1 MLYLVFLFKT
11 NVILSIFEYCEKQK
25 KNSINKLTRS
35 YKVVVSSEDTF
46 EERLSFSTNKFN
58 VFLVLSLYSIILIA
72 FTISVVFFTQIR
84 EMVPG
89 YSSSDLLT
97 QAIYLTK
104 KTDSLEKELELNN
117 TFYKSI
123 ENVLSGKTEQ
133 IIYKDT
139 LALSNEKD
147 NIDFQA
153 VLTNAEDSILR
164 KYVEEEDKFNLTKN
178 ELVIENKMF
187 VSPVKG
193 QITQKFD
200 PLNNHFALDILV
212 DTGTP
217 VKSILEGKVIFSE
230 WSVDTGHV
238 LIIDHGDDII
248 SVYKHNSKVL
258 KTQNNFVKA
267 GEVIAYSG
275 NQGTLSTG
283 PHLHFELW
291 KNGTP
296 INPEPLFNFN

>member
-1 MLYLVFLFKT
+1 MNTVK
-11 NVILSIFEYCEKQK
+11 NKKQK

-104 KTDSLEKELELNN
+104 KTDSLENELELNN

-123 ENVLSGKTEQ
+123 ENVLSGKTEE

-139 LALSNEKD
+139 LAVSKEKD

-153 VLTNAEDSILR
+153 VLANAEDSILR

-238 LIIDHGDDII
+238 LIIDHGDNII

>member
-1 MLYLVFLFKT
+1 MK
-11 NVILSIFEYCEKQK
+11 NKKQK
-25 KNSINKLTRS
+25 KNSLNKLTRT

-104 KTDSLEKELELNN
+104 KTDSLENELELNN

>member
-1 MLYLVFLFKT
+1 MK
-11 NVILSIFEYCEKQK
+11 NKKQK

-104 KTDSLEKELELNN
+104 KTDSLENELELNN

-123 ENVLSGKTEQ
+123 ENVLSGKTEE

-139 LALSNEKD
+139 LAVSKEKD

-153 VLTNAEDSILR
+153 VLANAEDSILR

-238 LIIDHGDDII
+238 LIIDHGDNII

-258 KTQNNFVKA
+258 KTQNNFVKS

>member
-1 MLYLVFLFKT
+1 MK
-11 NVILSIFEYCEKQK
+11 NKKQK

-104 KTDSLEKELELNN
+104 KTDSLENELELNN

-123 ENVLSGKTEQ
+123 ENVLSGKTKQ

-212 DTGTP
+212 DIGTP

>member
-1 MLYLVFLFKT
+1 MK
-11 NVILSIFEYCEKQK
+11 NKKQK
-25 KNSINKLTRS
+25 NNSINKLTRS

-46 EERLSFSTNKFN
+46 EERLSFSINKFN
-58 VFLVLSLYSIILIA
+58 VFLLLTLYSIILIA
-72 FTISVVFFTQIR
+72 FTISVVFFTQLR
-84 EMVPG
+84 EMIPG

-104 KTDSLEKELELNN
+104 KTDSLENELELNN

-133 IIYKDT
+133 IIYKDS
-139 LALSNEKD
+139 LNISNEIN
-147 NIDFQA
+147 NIDLQA
-153 VLTNAEDSILR
+153 VLANAEDSILR

-230 WSVDTGHV
+230 WSIDTGHV
-238 LIIDHGDDII
+238 LIIDHSDNII

>member
-1 MLYLVFLFKT
+1 MNTVK
-11 NVILSIFEYCEKQK
+11 NKKQK

-58 VFLVLSLYSIILIA
+58 VFLVLSLYSTILIA

-104 KTDSLEKELELNN
+104 KTDSLENELELNN

-164 KYVEEEDKFNLTKN
+164 KYIEEEDKFNLTKN

>member
-1 MLYLVFLFKT
+1 MK
-11 NVILSIFEYCEKQK
+11 NKKQK

-104 KTDSLEKELELNN
+104 KTDSLENELELNN

-139 LALSNEKD
+139 LAVSNEKD

-187 VSPVKG
+187 VNPVKG

-238 LIIDHGDDII
+238 LIIDHGDNII

>member
-1 MLYLVFLFKT
+1 MK
-11 NVILSIFEYCEKQK
+11 NKKQK

-104 KTDSLEKELELNN
+104 KTDSLENELELNN

-139 LALSNEKD
+139 LAVSKEKD

-153 VLTNAEDSILR
+153 VLANAEDSILR